1 MRLEPGQS
9 AILRDSD
16 KIETLDGELYEIKPM
31 SNELRLQNKYF
42 MTYIESRNP
51 LTPEQYRIAKESYE
65 AGFRDY
71 RKFFNE
77 LNINK

>member
-1 MRLEPGQS
+1 MINWPDFKFPPINLWSKPTMT
-9 AILRDSD
+9 
-16 KIETLDGELYEIKPM
+16 KEIQ
-31 SNELRLQNKYF
+31 LQNKYF
-42 MTYIESRNP
+42 SNYISSRKP

-77 LNINK
+77 LNSQ